1 MGCESVSCS
10 DDSLL
15 GRCSGSDV
23 SQGSGEPHDSAGRR
37 GKHPGRGEVGPPSGG
52 VFVCMRQ
59 GKTDSRGSMGSPTWG
74 SASTKLG
81 AGLGLLVLSPYQASW
96 PLWPRGKATSEV
108 IRGPESSGGCET

>member
-1 MGCESVSCS
+1 M
-10 DDSLL
+10 
-15 GRCSGSDV
+15 
-23 SQGSGEPHDSAGRR
+23 
-37 GKHPGRGEVGPPSGG
+37 
-52 VFVCMRQ
+52 CMRQ

-81 AGLGLLVLSPYQASW
+81 AGLGFLVLSPYQASW